1 MLIKDTSNRG
11 KNAIYTCL
19 GASNHVAFDRQ
30 SEDLYSTDPIAAEL
44 LLEAL
49 PELKDMGKQVWENSC
64 GLLHLADVFDKYGL
78 LAKCSDILN
87 RTNDP
92 RVEIIDFLQINS
104 GNGLLKPEEKYPY
117 SIIMNPPYKSALAF
131 VKKSLEIL
139 EEGRWVCAFL
149 KLTFLEGKERKPFF
163 LKFPPR
169 YLFVSSS
176 RIACAMNGEFYKP
189 KLDKKGNQV
198 LGADG
203 KPIMEKVQSAV
214 AYGWYC
220 WKVGDY
226 SHHTEIQWI
235 N

>member
-1 MLIKDTSNRG
+1 MARDWVGS
-11 KNAIYTCL
+11 KNSVFRINSCSSHTE
-19 GASNHVAFDRQ
+19 HERQ
-30 SEDLYSTDPIAAEL
+30 SEDLYSTDPIAVEL

-49 PELKDMGKQVWENSC
+49 PELKTMGKQCWENSC
-64 GLLHLADVFDKYGL
+64 GLMHMADVLDKYGL

-92 RVEIIDFLQINS
+92 RVEIIDFLKINS
-104 GNGLLKPEEKYPY
+104 GNGLLKSNEKYPY
-117 SIIMNPPYKSALAF
+117 SVIMNPPYKFALKF

-139 EEGRWVCAFL
+139 EDDRWVCAFL

-176 RIACAMNGEFYKP
+176 RITCAMNGEFYKP
-189 KLDKKGNQV
+189 KLDKNGNKV
-198 LGADG
+198 YKNGEVV
-203 KPIMEKVQSAV
+203 MEKQSSAV

-226 SHHTEIQWI
+226 SHPCEIKWI

>member
-1 MLIKDTSNRG
+1 MPKDWVGS
-11 KNAIYTCL
+11 KNSVFRINSCSSHTD
-19 GASNHVAFDRQ
+19 HERQ
-30 SEDLYSTDPIAAEL
+30 SEDLYSTDPYAAEL
-44 LLEAL
+44 LLKAL
-49 PELKDMGKQVWENSC
+49 PELKAMGKQIWENSC
-64 GLLHLADVFDKYGL
+64 GLMHLADVFDKHGL

-92 RVEIIDFLQINS
+92 RIEIIDFLKINS
-104 GNGLLKPEEKYPY
+104 GNGLLKSNEKYPY
-117 SIIMNPPYKSALAF
+117 SIIMNPPYKYALEF

-163 LKFPPR
+163 LKYPPR

-176 RIACAMNGEFYKP
+176 RITCAMNGEFYKP
-189 KLDKKGNQV
+189 KMKDGKEV
-198 LGADG
+198 LRSDG
-203 KPIMEKVQSAV
+203 KPVMEKVSSAV
-214 AYGWYC
+214 AYGWFC

-226 SHHTEIQWI
+226 SKPTEIHWI